1 MAAALVAVRGDENG
15 GGDGGDGDYADAL
28 VKFNQNLSYISRSR
42 YIYKVKFLENSNYM
56 YKHLK
61 LPC

>member
-28 VKFNQNLSYISRSR
+28 VKFNQNLSYIYQGQGICTR
-42 YIYKVKFLENSNYM
+42 
-56 YKHLK
+56 
-61 LPC
+61 